1 MTKPEDRKYKVAVL
15 GAGTAGTAASI
26 FASQRGFSTIQ
37 VGRPSE
43 MSFASG
49 CLDLFSIIPG
59 NHPAFFTNPWK
70 GIESLLDQTPLHPF
84 SKVSKNDIE
93 AGFDAFS
100 RFMETCGIRYH
111 REKDAAQFIITP
123 AGTLKPTWYV
133 PSSMSAG
140 SAALKRKKKILIV
153 GIKGL
158 KGFGADQM
166 ASTLKRFHP
175 DIRAVTLKF
184 PGRELEG
191 DLMCERLAWDLETPD
206 VLEKFAAVLARQA
219 GSADTIG
226 LPAILGV
233 HRFSELR
240 DRIEAILKKPV
251 FEIPTL
257 APSVTGLR
265 MKEAYLAGAAGA
277 DIRSCAQA
285 VNKIDIDNSGNFVF
299 TITQGL
305 QEERIIAEHLIL
317 STGRFLGRGLY
328 IKHGRIREAL
338 FDLPVT
344 QPDRR
349 SRWFKRDF
357 FHAGGH
363 GVNRAGIETD
373 SCFRPL
379 NIDGEVFHP
388 RLFAAGGILAHQDW
402 KREKSGSGIS
412 ISSAYKAVSSIFPGS
427 TDLKT
432 ESTEFKSCNNAPKD
446 ANP

>member
-1 MTKPEDRKYKVAVL
+1 MTNPKERIYDVAVL

-26 FASQRGFSTIQ
+26 FASQKGFSTIQ
-37 VGRPSE
+37 IGRPSE

-49 CLDLFSIIPG
+49 CLDLFSIIPADR
-59 NHPAFFTNPWK
+59 PAFFTNPWK
-70 GIESLLDQTPLHPF
+70 GIRSLLDQNPEHPF
-84 SKVSKNDIE
+84 SKVSQKEIE
-93 AGFDAFS
+93 AGFGSFS

-111 REKDAAQFIITP
+111 KESDGNQFIITP

-175 DIRAVTLKF
+175 DIRAVTVQF
-184 PGRELEG
+184 PGREQAG
-191 DLMCERLAWDLETPD
+191 DLMCERMAWDLETPH
-206 VLEKFAAVLARQA
+206 VLEKFAAVLSR
-219 GSADTIG
+219 SADNADTLG

-233 HRFSELR
+233 HRFAELKEK
-240 DRIEAILKKPV
+240 IESIIKKPV

-265 MKEAYLAGAAGA
+265 MKEAFLSRASEAG
-277 DIRSCAQA
+277 IETCSQT
-285 VNKIDIDNSGNFVF
+285 VKKIDVDTGGNFVF
-299 TITQGL
+299 TITRGL
-305 QEERIIAEHLIL
+305 VKERVTAEHVVLA
-317 STGRFLGRGLY
+317 TGRFLGRGLC
-328 IKHGRIREAL
+328 IKEERIHEAL

-344 QPDRR
+344 QPGNR
-349 SRWFKRDF
+349 SLWYERDF
-357 FHAGGH
+357 FDPQGHA
-363 GVNRAGIETD
+363 VNRAGVETD
-373 SCFRPL
+373 PFFRPL
-379 NIDGEVFHP
+379 DANGDVFHP

-412 ISSAYKAVSSIFPGS
+412 ISSAFKAVSSIPGH
-427 TDLKT
+427 KT
-432 ESTEFKSCNNAPKD
+432 GSKREEQGIHKA
-446 ANP
+446 